1 MRRASSPRYAAGTG
15 LVVEPRMYQLLRQQ
29 HPSTDR
35 TAEITFPIGGAEAFV
50 ITFG

>member
-1 MRRASSPRYAAGTG
+1 
-15 LVVEPRMYQLLRQQ
+15 MYQLLRQQ